1 MTLTIDELR
10 SRPLDELL
18 SEAWDI
24 RQSHFPNTITF
35 STPSAK
41 RFISDHHRNDTN
53 AFVNVSVTGNACAL
67 DCEHCKATLLESM
80 LPVGSAKE
88 LEELA
93 DELVAKG
100 CAGVLVSGGANLAGE
115 VPLGSYYGALG
126 YLKEKGLK
134 VLVHT
139 GLATRETAKELKKA
153 EVDQALLDIIGAR
166 ETIREVYHLD
176 KGPEDFRM
184 SLRALVEEG
193 LDVAP
198 HIVIGLHFGRILGEY
213 EALDII
219 TRSGASNIVLVVL
232 SPKQGT
238 PMENAKTPPPEDI
251 GRLAAIARI
260 MNPDA
265 RVLLGCARPA
275 IREKLEMES
284 LALRAGINGMAYPSD
299 ATVELAKELDLKTI
313 FRDACCSLM

>member
-1 MTLTIDELR
+1 MTLTIDGLR

-18 SEAWDI
+18 SEAWKI
-24 RQSHFPNTITF
+24 RQSHFPNAITF

-41 RFISDHHRNDTN
+41 RFISNYHRNDSN
-53 AFVNVSVTGNACAL
+53 AFVNISVTGNACAL

-100 CAGVLVSGGANLAGE
+100 CAGVLVSGGANGAGE

-126 YLKEKGLK
+126 HLKKKGLK

-139 GLATRETAKELKKA
+139 GLATRESAKELKKVG
-153 EVDQALLDIIGAR
+153 VDQALLDIIGAR
-166 ETIREVYHLD
+166 ETIRDVYHLD
-176 KGPEDFRM
+176 KGPEDFQE

-193 LDVAP
+193 LEVAP

-213 EALDII
+213 DALDII
-219 TRSGASNIVLVVL
+219 KRSGASNIVLVVL

-238 PMENAKTPPPEDI
+238 PMETAKTPPPEEI

-275 IREKLEMES
+275 IREKSEMES

-299 ATVELAKELDLKTI
+299 ATVELAKELGLETI
-313 FRDACCSLM
+313 FRDACCTLM

>member
-1 MTLTIDELR
+1 MTLTIDGLR

-18 SEAWDI
+18 SEAWNI
-24 RQSHFPNTITF
+24 RQSHFPNAITF

-41 RFISDHHRNDTN
+41 RFISDHHRNDSN

-67 DCEHCKATLLESM
+67 GCEHCKATLLESM
-80 LPVGSAKE
+80 LPVGSARE
-88 LEELA
+88 LETLA

-100 CAGVLVSGGANLAGE
+100 CTGILVSGGADDTGE
-115 VPLGSYYGALG
+115 VPLGGYYDALG

-139 GLATRETAKELKKA
+139 GLATRGSAKELKKA
-153 EVDQALLDIIGAR
+153 GVDQVLLDIIGAR
-166 ETIREVYHLD
+166 ETIKDVYHLD
-176 KGPEDFRM
+176 KGPEDFQM
-184 SLRALVEEG
+184 SLRALVGEK
-193 LDVAP
+193 LDVVP

-213 EALDII
+213 DALDII
-219 TRSGASNIVLVVL
+219 TRSGVGNIVLVVL

-238 PMENAKTPPPEDI
+238 PMETAKTPPPEEV

-260 MNPDA
+260 MNPD
-265 RVLLGCARPA
+265 RRILLGCARPA
-275 IREKLEMES
+275 IREKSEMES

-299 ATVELAKELDLKTI
+299 ATIELAKELGLETI